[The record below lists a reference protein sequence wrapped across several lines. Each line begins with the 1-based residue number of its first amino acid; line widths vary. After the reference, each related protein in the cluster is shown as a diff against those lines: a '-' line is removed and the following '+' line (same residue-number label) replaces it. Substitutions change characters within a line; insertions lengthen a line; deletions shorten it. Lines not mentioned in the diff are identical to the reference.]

1 MTKKE
6 KYKKLDYWTKYLNN
20 LQRFLTANMI
30 EYRFNGSYR
39 EVPVVNMRFLEQTEK
54 NQIMREMK
62 RVEDIITK
70 LN

>member
-30 EYRFNGSYR
+30 EYRFNGCYR